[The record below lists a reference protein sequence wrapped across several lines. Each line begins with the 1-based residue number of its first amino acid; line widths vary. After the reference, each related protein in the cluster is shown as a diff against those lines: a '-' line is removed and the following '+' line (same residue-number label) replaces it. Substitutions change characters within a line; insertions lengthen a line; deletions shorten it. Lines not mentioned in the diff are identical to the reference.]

1 MVAGQVEEAMAA
13 PGGNGEEVRL
23 RGSMEQASWGF
34 SSLFVFP
41 FDGSRGGEEMEEGT
55 DGSRGGE
62 EMEEGTDGSRGGGGW
77 RREPMHVDCSD
88 SDIVSLFVL

>member
-55 DGSRGGE
+55 DGSRGG
-62 EMEEGTDGSRGGGGW
+62 GGW